1 MRCPVAERIAIVG
14 ARDASPE
21 TLAQVREL
29 VESLPD
35 GTIVVSGGA
44 AGVDSEAAKHAR
56 NRGLVT
62 LEFSIVKTIMNRH
75 TGAHF
80 LSVDV
85 KYGEEDPEPH
95 VSFFGTPLYRD
106 ALIFRNTL
114 IAIECD
120 RMVAFVEGSKG
131 GTWDAVA
138 QAKRFRRPCEV
149 RR

>member
-1 MRCPVAERIAIVG
+1 MAERIAIVG

-21 TLAQVREL
+21 TLAKVREL

-44 AGVDSEAAKHAR
+44 PGVDFEAAMAASGR
-56 NRGLVT
+56 
-62 LEFSIVKTIMNRH
+62 
-75 TGAHF
+75 
-80 LSVDV
+80 LSVVEYRVGADRV
-85 KYGEEDPEPH
+85 FRDSVEPSGAQRH
-95 VSFFGTPLYRD
+95 SVVAHLAGTAVAKLLLLRNSFI
-106 ALIFRNTL
+106 ALDS
-114 IAIECD
+114 D